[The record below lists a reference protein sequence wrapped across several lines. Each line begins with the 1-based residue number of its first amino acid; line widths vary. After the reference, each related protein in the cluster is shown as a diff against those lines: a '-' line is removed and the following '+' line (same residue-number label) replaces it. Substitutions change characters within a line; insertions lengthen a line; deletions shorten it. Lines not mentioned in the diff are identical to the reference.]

1 MSSFVADLRY
11 AARSLK
17 RSRGFFLLAVTMLAV
32 GIGSTT
38 ALFTFVDAVL
48 LRPLPFKE
56 PHSRWWGMTL
66 DPLSE
71 VYVPLE
77 QHSAS
82 YGFLIVHSTL
92 GGGS

>member
-17 RSRGFFLLAVTMLAV
+17 RSRGFFLLAVTTLAV

-38 ALFTFVDAVL
+38 ALFTLVDAVL

-56 PHSRWWGMTL
+56 PHRLVEIWGALVT
-66 DPLSE
+66 
-71 VYVPLE
+71 
-77 QHSAS
+77 ARAC
-82 YGFLIVHSTL
+82 GFQE
-92 GGGS
+92 